1 MKLFVKWCYGDESSM
16 SWCLSLSMFPP
27 QRRTHTVFPLM
38 MSFIFLAAAR
48 AMPAEPSTRQW
59 WMEWRYLT
67 PHY

>member
-1 MKLFVKWCYGDESSM
+1 
-16 SWCLSLSMFPP
+16 MFPP